1 MLLRQTHPEDVKS
14 AIRKRYRSLLA
25 FERAEGLARLSVS
38 EVLRGRKSQ
47 RTEVAI
53 ERVLREERATESIKS
68 VDSGASTVAHG
79 LNEGAPSGQFAGAR

>member
-1 MLLRQTHPEDVKS
+1 MLLDQTHPEDVKS

-38 EVLRGRKSQ
+38 EVLRGRKSR

-53 ERVLREERATESIKS
+53 ERVLKEERAAESINS
-68 VDSGASTVAHG
+68 VDSG
-79 LNEGAPSGQFAGAR
+79 GAPTAHRLNAGSR